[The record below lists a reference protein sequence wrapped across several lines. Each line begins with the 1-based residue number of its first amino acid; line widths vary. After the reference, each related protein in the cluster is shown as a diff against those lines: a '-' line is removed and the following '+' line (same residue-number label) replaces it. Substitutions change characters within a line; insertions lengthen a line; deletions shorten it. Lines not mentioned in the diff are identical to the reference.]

1 MVQFGRIVVVTK
13 RTQLQDLLER
23 FVTEAQARFYLEHMG
38 LSFSDYEEAHAAYAS
53 ALETLVAC
61 LPSAPRH
68 VLVDRTLLPMF
79 AFEERDLVIT
89 LGGNGLVVNVAKYLD
104 GQPIV
109 AVNPDPRRHD
119 AILVPFPVRDAEK
132 VIRSCLDGRMKV
144 QEVTMAEARLNDGQS
159 LLAFNDLFIG
169 RRDHASARYR
179 IEFDGN
185 GEAQSSSGIIVSTGA
200 GSTGWLK
207 SVVSGSL
214 GIVRSLCPDLHELP
228 ENLNIRFDRSADW
241 LRFAV
246 REPFATARTGAGI
259 VTGTIGN
266 GGHLRITSRM
276 PEGGVIFSDGIF
288 DDAVAFN
295 SGAIAEIAVSRRKA
309 RLVVG

>member
-1 MVQFGRIVVVTK
+1 MLRFGRIVIVTK

-38 LSFSDYEEAHAAYAS
+38 LSFSDYEEAHAAYNS

-61 LPSAPRH
+61 LPSAPRY
-68 VLVDRTLLPMF
+68 VVVDRTLLPMF
-79 AFEERDLVIT
+79 AFEERDLVVT

-104 GQPIV
+104 GQPIL

-119 AILVPFPVRDAEK
+119 AILVPFRVQEVEK
-132 VIRSCLDGRMKV
+132 LIRACIDGRMRV
-144 QEVTMAEARLNDGQS
+144 EEVTMAEARLNDGQR

-179 IEFDGN
+179 IEFEGK
-185 GEAQSSSGIIVSTGA
+185 GEEQSSSGIIVSTGA

-214 GIVRSLCPDLHELP
+214 GIVRSLCPDLQELP

-246 REPFATARTGAGI
+246 REPFASARTGIGI
-259 VTGTIGN
+259 VTGTIEDVR
-266 GGHLRITSRM
+266 HLRIASRM

-295 SGAIAEIAVSRRKA
+295 SGAIAEIVVSRRKA

>member
-1 MVQFGRIVVVTK
+1 MVQFGRIVIVTK

-38 LSFSDYEEAHAAYAS
+38 LSFSDYEEAHAAYTS
-53 ALETLVAC
+53 ALETLVSSM
-61 LPSAPRH
+61 PSTPRH
-68 VLVDRTLLPMF
+68 ILVDRTLLPMF
-79 AFEERDLVIT
+79 AFDERDLVIT

-104 GQPIV
+104 GQPIF

-119 AILVPFPVRDAEK
+119 AILVPFRIQDVDK
-132 VIRSCLDGRMKV
+132 LVQSCLDGRMKV
-144 QEVTMAEARLNDGQS
+144 EEVTMAEARLNDGQS

-185 GEAQSSSGIIVSTGA
+185 AEEQSSSGIIVSTGA

-207 SVVSGSL
+207 SVVTGSL

-241 LRFAV
+241 LRFVV
-246 REPFATARTGAGI
+246 REPFASARTGATI
-259 VTGTIGN
+259 VTGPIAN
-266 GGHLRITSRM
+266 GAHL
-276 PEGGVIFSDGIF
+276 
-288 DDAVAFN
+288 
-295 SGAIAEIAVSRRKA
+295 
-309 RLVVG
+309 